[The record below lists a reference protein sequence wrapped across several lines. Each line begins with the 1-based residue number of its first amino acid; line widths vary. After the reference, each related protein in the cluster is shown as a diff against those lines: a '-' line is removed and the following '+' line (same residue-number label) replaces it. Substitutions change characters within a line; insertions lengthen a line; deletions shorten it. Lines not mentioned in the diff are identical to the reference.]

1 MVNAEG
7 ECEAITVENIVED
20 VLGECLDE
28 NEVGDMVDELELL
41 IDSTERLIQNQSE
54 ERHKCESTIS
64 TLEVNLA

>member
-41 IDSTERLIQNQSE
+41 IDSTERLIQNQS
-54 ERHKCESTIS
+54 
-64 TLEVNLA
+64 